1 MLVTFSSGDDVH
13 PFYYAPKV
21 GGAPVSHPD
30 GTETIILLYIL
41 VVNLFLVFYQYYTLV
56 PVAIHPSLCEIGF

>member
-30 GTETIILLYIL
+30 GTETILLYMR
-41 VVNLFLVFYQYYTLV
+41 VVNLFLVFYQYYILV
-56 PVAIHPSLCEIGF
+56 QVAIHLFPCVIGF